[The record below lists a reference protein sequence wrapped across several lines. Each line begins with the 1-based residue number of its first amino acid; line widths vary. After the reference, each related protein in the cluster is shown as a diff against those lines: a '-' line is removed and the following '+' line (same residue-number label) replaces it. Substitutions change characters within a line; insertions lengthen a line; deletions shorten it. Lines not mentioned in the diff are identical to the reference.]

1 MGVDFSSLV
10 LAPAMSIFSRVVTI
24 SPVKSRPNEAAY
36 QARGVW
42 KVDNVDIILE
52 NGSRFSNRTI
62 TLGIR
67 IAEFTIAPVEGD
79 GVSTEVS
86 QLPLGYWQANVD
98 LTFPITF
105 VIDDAYPDGQGG
117 CLLTLK
123 RITPL

>member
-52 NGSRFSNRTI
+52 NGGRFSNRTI

-67 IAEFTIAPVEGD
+67 LAEFTVAPVEGD

-98 LTFPITF
+98 LTFPINF
-105 VIDDAYPDGQGG
+105 VIDDAFPDGQGG
-117 CLLTLK
+117 CLLALK